1 MANLEAQGEPAP
13 SAADRT
19 AASSTPI
26 PARSALQFAE
36 GTKSTGLATGHGMV
50 LHREASLP
58 SVPARSRRLSMG
70 FGAGLALPRSLTSA
84 SRKTGSVSLEPSA
97 WSTLES
103 EIGSLRGFA
112 EIPIRYR
119 SLSIHVA
126 DEPPET
132 ELDYETAHHLRE
144 VDYHRIS
151 VAKVFQVYGTD
162 PDLGLDTRAVERA
175 NDANKTKR
183 ANVITPAKTNY
194 LKKFARYIFG
204 KPMHACDFC
213 DPRLPAGFDFA
224 LFQVAST
231 SSCGLRSS

>member
-1 MANLEAQGEPAP
+1 
-13 SAADRT
+13 
-19 AASSTPI
+19 
-26 PARSALQFAE
+26 
-36 GTKSTGLATGHGMV
+36 
-50 LHREASLP
+50 
-58 SVPARSRRLSMG
+58 MG

-151 VAKVFQVYGTD
+151 VDKVFQVYGTD
-162 PDLGLDTRAVERA
+162 PDLGLDIRAVERA

-204 KPMHACDFC
+204 KPMHACDFG
-213 DPRLPAGFDFA
+213 DPRLPAGFDLA
-224 LFQVAST
+224 LFRWLQLPHVDCVHLDDPVVPAPWSTGPASLQSRCRHVDHGGHRAFLVFLQVSARNHHASDQTFLSNPYALCAFT
-231 SSCGLRSS
+231 SRCGVA